1 MTLDLLR
8 EKVLRLKNSQHT
20 TAVMYFVL
28 GNPASYRLR
37 KVNLIQE
44 AQRQA
49 TRAVLNDLEEFFEGD
64 YVLRDLTNADQR
76 DNAVYTYNLPQKPE
90 QLDLLIESFQVAGQV
105 IEFDHDNDS
114 LADLKAIILTVG
126 DGQDRLSVYKHHYPT
141 NTYRRS
147 GFSILRAG
155 MNQDRFKQ
163 LDEDVIRVGHAIDFL
178 YDGVHVYVTNFKVLE
193 KFFGFKEVIK
203 AEAQVQLNQ
212 LAARNIVENIGDL
225 RDRIVMLSDT
235 TFSKKVIRALT
246 HSPVLGVVTNDQI
259 IQFVRAHHTLGKKI
273 KINGAGTQFNLDTKI
288 SQNYFVK
295 LLNDDYL
302 KSELTNF
309 EYDADNKDIVE
320 IENDAA
326 NP

>member
-1 MTLDLLR
+1 MTLELLR
-8 EKVLRLKNSQHT
+8 DKVQRLSQSQHT

-28 GNPASYRLR
+28 GNQAAYRLR

-44 AQRQA
+44 AQREA
-49 TRAVLNDLEEFFEGD
+49 TTAVINDLVEFFEGE
-64 YVLRDLTNADQR
+64 YILRDLTNADQR
-76 DNAVYTYNLPQKPE
+76 DNAVYIYNLPQKPL
-90 QLDLLIESFQVAGQV
+90 QLDLLIESYQVAGQTTD
-105 IEFDHDNDS
+105 FDHGRDS
-114 LADLKAIILTVG
+114 LTELKAIILTVG

-163 LDEDVIRVGHAIDFL
+163 LDEDIIRVGHTIDFL
-178 YDGVHVYVTNFKVLE
+178 YDGTQVYVTNFKVLE

-203 AEAQVQLNQ
+203 AEAQTQLNQ
-212 LAARNIVENIGDL
+212 LANRNIVENIGDL
-225 RDRIVMLSDT
+225 RERIVDLSDT

-246 HSPVLGVVTNDQI
+246 HSPVLGAVTNDQI

-273 KINGAGTQFNLDTKI
+273 KINDAGTQFNLDTKI
-288 SQNYFVK
+288 SQNFFIK

-320 IENDAA
+320 IENEVA
-326 NP
+326 NA